1 MSLRTIAKILLFG
14 VAGILLLVLTLML
27 GIKLALDRAPRYQ
40 AEIKDWVYRQSGY
53 HIAFAHVSPAFR
65 WYGPE
70 LYFDRLELRSK
81 DDQRVLARAAGGRI
95 GADLWQLFRSGKLF
109 AMRIEVDSP
118 NIVISRLG
126 PDSFALAS
134 EIVLGGQNSAGSNL
148 TLNDMP
154 AGELAI
160 RGGLVTVQN
169 WNSTLPQLEF
179 RGVDADFG
187 RGADFAALRLSA
199 QLPSVLGGALAFH
212 GTARGRGPIA
222 ALDWDFLAS
231 ARDISFPGWRE
242 LLPEYLTR
250 LDAGTGG
257 FEVLAH
263 GRGATLARADVDFG
277 ARGVVATLTDGPSAA
292 FEQISGAFTATHA
305 GDRWTVL
312 GRHVRAQRARHRDPD
327 SEFDA
332 SWRADQSGL
341 LELHARASYLRAEA
355 LLPLAGLVPQK
366 DIRERLR
373 DMAPTGEWMDMR
385 LQLVRGQ
392 VASPWKLQ
400 VNARFHD
407 VGFAP
412 VGHAPGLRGL
422 NGILAGDES
431 GGRLEIESEAAV
443 FSWPGQFHQPI
454 ALTQLK
460 STLYWRRTAE
470 EFLVATTDLQIGARN
485 ASVRA
490 KAAWRQPSDGSSPI
504 LSLASTVDGGNLTDT
519 HLFLPREQLA
529 PSALAWLD
537 RAFIAGRLSHA
548 DAIIQGPMRQ
558 FPFRDRSGVF
568 LARCHIE
575 GMTLDYR
582 EGWPRIEGLAGEAE
596 FRNEGMT
603 ARLSS
608 GRTSGLTVDTG
619 DARFVDF
626 KNGELRIHAALHG
639 GAADALQFLRATPLD
654 AVTDRAFS
662 AVEGKGALKSTVNL
676 FFPFKQ
682 FDQRRVLVHV
692 DLQDASVNRV
702 GSTLAATDLTGE
714 ADIDGGQVSHA
725 DVHGRVLGG
734 AFQMNARAPRNRAAS
749 RTQLDFRGTFS
760 GEALRGALSLPAT
773 VPIIG
778 QADWHGVLKMAPEP
792 ARERSLRI
800 TSSLSGL
807 ELKLPEPLA
816 KPATRALPSVVEAQ
830 WPQSGG
836 VQVRVV
842 LGSLLRSALTMEGDG
857 SGTRLGRAAIAF
869 GSGEPVYSDTQA
881 VNVAGTIETLDLT
894 GWLNLAAPAK
904 GAKPLSSYLHSAQ
917 LEVGR
922 VDYLGLSFQEVA
934 LDLADHNGGW
944 HIAVTGP
951 NVQGS
956 IVLPAD
962 SAEPWDLEFQRLRFV
977 AAPPEAGAGADEVGP
992 TDPRSIPAANF
1003 HATELT
1009 WGDRRFGEVRA
1020 SLSKVEDGVTL
1031 QQLALTSAVYSV
1043 SAKGEW
1049 RGKDGGSDHIEGTMT
1064 TTDVGETLK
1073 QLGFAPVLE
1082 AKTGRLEFDM
1092 SWMGAPTADSL
1103 KNATGHIQ
1111 VALDK
1116 GQIVGLKPGAGRVLG
1131 LASLSE
1137 LPRRLALDFSDL
1149 TDKGFTFD
1157 TIRGDF
1163 DIHDGSA
1170 YTDNVLVKGP
1180 AAEIGLIGRVGL
1192 KNEDYDQTAVV
1203 TGSVGNSPLPLAA
1216 FAAGPVIGGAVLLF
1230 TQVFKQ
1236 PLKGLVRGYYRITGS
1251 WDNPVVER
1259 IKGADAA
1266 AATAEAPKFVR
1277 RMNR

>member
-1 MSLRTIAKILLFG
+1 MSLRRLAKILLFG
-14 VAGILLLVLTLML
+14 IAGILLIVLTLML

-40 AEIKDWVYRQSGY
+40 AEIKEWVHRQSGY

-95 GADLWQLFRSGKLF
+95 GADIWQLLRSGKLF
-109 AMRIEVDSP
+109 ALRIELDSP
-118 NIVISRLG
+118 NIAISRVG

-134 EIVLGGQNSAGSNL
+134 ELVLGGQDSERSRL

-160 RGGLVTVQN
+160 RRGVVTVQN
-169 WNSTLPQLEF
+169 WNSALPQLEF
-179 RGVDADFG
+179 RGVDLDLT
-187 RGADFAALRLSA
+187 RGPALASLKLSA
-199 QLPSVLGGALAFH
+199 QLPAVLGGALVFH
-212 GTARGRGPIA
+212 GTARGPGSIA
-222 ALDWDFLAS
+222 AVDWGFLAS
-231 ARDISFPGWRE
+231 ARGISFPGWRE

-257 FEVLAH
+257 FEVLAR
-263 GRGATLARADVDFG
+263 GQGATLARADVDFN
-277 ARGVVATLTDGPSAA
+277 ARGVVATLTDGPSAT
-292 FEQISGAFTATHA
+292 FEQISGALTATHA

-312 GRHVRAQRARHRDPD
+312 GRHVQAQRPRHRDPD
-327 SEFDA
+327 SEFDV
-332 SWRADQSGL
+332 SWRADDSGL
-341 LELHARASYLRAEA
+341 LELRARASYLRAEA
-355 LLPLAGLVPQK
+355 LLPLAGLIPQR

-373 DMAPTGEWMDMR
+373 DIAPTGEWMDMR
-385 LQLVRGQ
+385 LQLMRGE
-392 VASPWKLQ
+392 VAFPWKLQ
-400 VNARFHD
+400 VNARFRD

-412 VGHAPGLRGL
+412 VGRAPGLRGL

-431 GGRLEIESEAAV
+431 GGHLAIESQAAV

-454 ALTQLK
+454 NLTQLK
-460 STLYWRRTAE
+460 TTLYWRRTAE
-470 EFLVATTDLQIGARN
+470 EFLVATTDLQLGARN
-485 ASVRA
+485 ASAHA
-490 KAAWRQPSDGSSPI
+490 KAAWRQPSDGSSPV
-504 LSLASTVDGGNLTDT
+504 LSLASTVDGGSLTDA
-519 HLFLPREQLA
+519 HLFLPRELLA

-548 DAIIQGPMRQ
+548 DAIIQGPVRQ

-568 LARCHIE
+568 VARCRID

-608 GRTSGLTVDTG
+608 GRTSGLIVDSG

-626 KNGELRIHAALHG
+626 KNGELQIHAALHG
-639 GAADALQFLRATPLD
+639 GATDALQFLRATPLD
-654 AVTDRAFS
+654 ALTEGAFS

-692 DLQDASVNRV
+692 DLKDASVNRV
-702 GSTLAATDLTGE
+702 GSALAATDLTGD
-714 ADIDGGQVSHA
+714 ADIDGAQVSHA
-725 DVHGRVLGG
+725 DVRGRVLGG
-734 AFQMNARAPRNRAAS
+734 AFQMNARAPRNRAAT
-749 RTQLDFRGTFS
+749 RTQLDFHGTFS
-760 GEALRGALSLPAT
+760 GEALRGALSLPANF
-773 VPIIG
+773 PIDG
-778 QADWHGVLKMAPEP
+778 QADWHGVLKIAPDP
-792 ARERSLRI
+792 ARERLLRV

-807 ELKLPEPLA
+807 ELRLPAPLA
-816 KPATRALPSVVEAQ
+816 KPATRPLPSSVEAQ

-842 LGSLLRSALTMEGDG
+842 LGSLLRSALTMQADG
-857 SGTRLGRAAIAF
+857 RLGRATVTF
-869 GSGEPVYSDTQA
+869 GSAEPVYGDAQTL
-881 VNVAGTIETLDLT
+881 NVGGTIETLDLA
-894 GWLNLAAPAK
+894 GWLKLGAPTK
-904 GAKPLSSYLHSAQ
+904 GAKPLSSYLHSAE
-917 LEVGR
+917 LEVSR
-922 VDYLGLSFQEVA
+922 LDYLGLSFQDVA
-934 LDLADHNGGW
+934 LALTDHNGGW
-944 HIAVTGP
+944 RIAVTGP

-956 IVLPAD
+956 IALPAD
-962 SAEPWDLEFQRLRFV
+962 SAAPWDLEFQRLRF
-977 AAPPEAGAGADEVGP
+977 AAAVPEAAAGADDDEKGP
-992 TDPRSIPAANF
+992 TDPRNLPAVNF
-1003 HATELT
+1003 HAAELT
-1009 WGDRRFGEVRA
+1009 WGDRRIGDVRA
-1020 SLSKVEDGVTL
+1020 SLSKVDDGVSL
-1031 QQLALTSAVYSV
+1031 QQLTVTGAAYSV

-1049 RGKDGGSDHIEGTMT
+1049 RGKDGGADRIEGTMKSS
-1064 TTDVGETLK
+1064 DLGDTLK
-1073 QLGFAPVLE
+1073 ELGFAPVIQ
-1082 AKTGRLEFDM
+1082 AKTARLAFDM
-1092 SWMGAPTADSL
+1092 SWLGAPTADSL
-1103 KNATGHIQ
+1103 KSATGQVQ
-1111 VALDK
+1111 VALEK

-1149 TDKGFTFD
+1149 TDKGFAFD

-1236 PLKGLVRGYYRITGS
+1236 PLKGLVRGYYRITGT

-1266 AATAEAPKFVR
+1266 AATAEAPK
-1277 RMNR
+1277 

>member
-1 MSLRTIAKILLFG
+1 MSLRKIAKILLFG
-14 VAGILLLVLTLML
+14 IAGMLLFVLTLLL

-40 AEIKDWVYRQSGY
+40 AEIKEWVHRQSGY

-95 GADLWQLFRSGKLF
+95 GADIWQLFRSGKLF
-109 AMRIEVDSP
+109 AVRIELDSP
-118 NIVISRLG
+118 NIVISRVG

-134 EIVLGGQNSAGSNL
+134 EIVLGGQDSEGGTL

-160 RGGLVTVQN
+160 RRGLVTLQN

-179 RGVDADFG
+179 RSVDVDLS
-187 RGADFAALRLSA
+187 RGADFAALRLNA
-199 QLPSVLGGALAFH
+199 QMPAVLGGALIFD
-212 GTARGRGPIA
+212 GTARGRGSIA
-222 ALDWDFLAS
+222 TIDWRFLAS
-231 ARDISFPGWRE
+231 ARGMSFPGWRD

-250 LDAGTGG
+250 LAAGTGG
-257 FEVLAH
+257 FEVLAR
-263 GRGATLARADVDFG
+263 GQGATLARADVDFS
-277 ARGVVATLTDGPSAA
+277 AQGVVATLTDTPSAA
-292 FEQISGAFTATHA
+292 FTQISGALTATHA

-312 GRHVRAQRARHRDPD
+312 GRRMQAQRARHRDPD
-327 SEFDA
+327 SEFDV
-332 SWRADQSGL
+332 SWRADDTGL
-341 LELHARASYLRAEA
+341 LELRASASYLRAEE
-355 LLPLAGLVPQK
+355 LLPLAGLMPQK

-373 DMAPTGEWMDMR
+373 DIAPTGEWMDMR
-385 LQLVRGQ
+385 LQLMRGQ

-400 VNARFHD
+400 VNARFRD

-412 VGHAPGLRGL
+412 VGRAPGLRGL

-431 GGRLEIESEAAV
+431 GGRLAIESQAAV
-443 FSWPGQFHQPI
+443 FSWPGEFPQPLN
-454 ALTQLK
+454 LTQLK

-470 EFLVATTDLQIGARN
+470 EFLVATTDLQLGVRN
-485 ASVRA
+485 ASAHA
-490 KAAWRQPSDGSSPI
+490 KAAWRQPSDGSSPL

-519 HLFLPREQLA
+519 HLFLPRELLA

-548 DAIIQGPMRQ
+548 DAIIQGPVRQ
-558 FPFRDRSGVF
+558 FPFRDGSGVF
-568 LARCHIE
+568 VARCRIQ

-582 EGWPRIEGLAGEAE
+582 EGWPRIEGLAGEVE
-596 FRNEGMT
+596 FRNQGMN

-608 GRTSGLTVDTG
+608 GRTSGLIVDSG

-626 KNGELRIHAALHG
+626 KNGELQIHSTLHG

-654 AVTDRAFS
+654 ALTDRAFS
-662 AVEGKGALKSTVNL
+662 SVEGKGDLKSSVNL

-692 DLQDASVNRV
+692 DLKDASVNRV
-702 GSTLAATDLTGE
+702 GSTLAATDLAGE

-725 DVHGRVLGG
+725 DIRGRVLGG
-734 AFQMNARAPRNRAAS
+734 AFQMNARAPRNRAVT
-749 RTQLDFRGTFS
+749 RTQLEFRGTFS
-760 GEALRGALSLPAT
+760 GDALRGALSLPAN
-773 VPIIG
+773 VPIGG

-792 ARERSLRI
+792 TRERSLRI

-816 KPATRALPSVVEAQ
+816 KPATRALPSLLEAQ

-842 LGSLLRSALTMEGDG
+842 LGSLLRSTMIMEGDG
-857 SGTRLGRAAIAF
+857 NATRLGRAAIAF
-869 GSGEPVYSDTQA
+869 GSAEPVYSDTQA
-881 VNVAGTIETLDLT
+881 VNVGGTIETLDLT
-894 GWLNLAAPAK
+894 GWLKLGAPTK
-904 GAKPLSSYLHSAQ
+904 GAKPLSSYLHSAE

-922 VDYLGLSFQEVA
+922 VDYLGLSFQDVT
-934 LDLADHNGGW
+934 LDLAEHSGGW
-944 HIAVTGP
+944 RIAVTGP

-956 IVLPAD
+956 IALPAD
-962 SAEPWDLEFQRLRFV
+962 SAQPWDLEFQRLRFV
-977 AAPPEAGAGADEVGP
+977 AALPEAGAEADEKGP
-992 TDPRSIPAANF
+992 TDPRSIPAVNF
-1003 HATELT
+1003 HAAELT
-1009 WGDRRFGEVRA
+1009 WGDRRFGDVRA
-1020 SLSKVEDGVTL
+1020 SVSKVDDGVSL
-1031 QQLALTSAVYSV
+1031 EQLTVTSEVYSV
-1043 SAKGEW
+1043 SAQGEW
-1049 RGKDGGSDHIEGTMT
+1049 RGKDGGSDRIEGTMT
-1064 TTDVGETLK
+1064 STDVGDTLK

-1082 AKTGRLEFDM
+1082 AKSGRLEFDM

-1103 KNATGHIQ
+1103 KSATGHVQ

-1137 LPRRLALDFSDL
+1137 LRRRLALDFSDL
-1149 TDKGFTFD
+1149 TDKGFAFD

-1163 DIHDGSA
+1163 DIRDGSA
-1170 YTDNVLVKGP
+1170 YTDNMLVKGP

-1192 KNEDYDQTAVV
+1192 KNEDYDQTAAV

-1216 FAAGPVIGGAVLLF
+1216 FVAGPVIGGAVLLF

-1236 PLKGLVRGYYRITGS
+1236 PLKGLVRGYYRISGT

-1266 AATAEAPKFVR
+1266 SATAEAPK
-1277 RMNR
+1277 

>member
-1 MSLRTIAKILLFG
+1 
-14 VAGILLLVLTLML
+14 
-27 GIKLALDRAPRYQ
+27 
-40 AEIKDWVYRQSGY
+40 
-53 HIAFAHVSPAFR
+53 
-65 WYGPE
+65 

-95 GADLWQLFRSGKLF
+95 GADIWQLLRNGKLF
-109 AMRIEVDSP
+109 ALRIELDSP
-118 NIVISRLG
+118 NIIISRVG
-126 PDSFALAS
+126 PDSFALAA
-134 EIVLGGQNSAGSNL
+134 EIVLGGQDLADGTR

-160 RGGLVTVQN
+160 RRGLVTVQN
-169 WNSTLPQLEF
+169 WNSALPQLEL
-179 RGVDADFG
+179 RNVDVDLS
-187 RGADFAALRLSA
+187 RGAEFAGLRLSA
-199 QLPSVLGGALAFH
+199 QLPAVLGGTLVFH

-222 ALDWDFLAS
+222 ALDWGFLAS
-231 ARDISFPGWRE
+231 ARDMSFPGWRE
-242 LLPEYLTR
+242 LLPDYLTR

-257 FEVLAH
+257 FEVLAR
-263 GRGATLARADVDFG
+263 GQGATFARADVDFG
-277 ARGVVATLTDGPSAA
+277 ARGVVATLADGPSAA
-292 FEQISGAFTATHA
+292 FEQISGALTATHS

-312 GRHVRAQRARHRDPD
+312 GRHVQAQRARHRDPD
-327 SEFDA
+327 SEFDV
-332 SWRADQSGL
+332 SWRADDSGL
-341 LELHARASYLRAEA
+341 LELRARASYLRAEA
-355 LLPLAGLVPQK
+355 LLPLAGLIPQK

-373 DMAPTGEWMDMR
+373 DIAPTGEWMDMR
-385 LQLVRGQ
+385 LQLLRDQ

-400 VNARFHD
+400 VNARFRD

-412 VGHAPGLRGL
+412 VGRAPGLRGL

-431 GGRLEIESEAAV
+431 GGRLAIESQTAV

-454 ALTQLK
+454 NLTQLK
-460 STLYWRRTAE
+460 STLYWRRTAQ

-485 ASVRA
+485 ASAHV

-504 LSLASTVDGGNLTDT
+504 LSLASTVDNGNLTDT

-529 PSALAWLD
+529 PPALAWLD
-537 RAFIAGRLSHA
+537 RAFAAGHLAHA
-548 DAIIQGPMRQ
+548 DAIIQGPVRN
-558 FPFRDRSGVF
+558 FPFRDGSGVF
-568 LARCHIE
+568 VARCRIE

-582 EGWPRIEGLAGEAE
+582 EGWPRIDGLSGEAE

-608 GRTSGLTVDTG
+608 GRTSGLVLDSG

-626 KNGELRIHAALHG
+626 KNGEMQVHAALHG
-639 GAADALQFLRATPLD
+639 DAADALQYLRATPLD
-654 AVTDRAFS
+654 ALTEGAFS

-682 FDQRRVLVHV
+682 FDRRRVLVHV
-692 DLQDASVNRV
+692 DLRDASVNRV
-702 GSTLAATDLTGE
+702 GSALAATDLTGD
-714 ADIDGGQVSHA
+714 ADIDGAQVSHA
-725 DVHGRVLGG
+725 DIRGRVLGG
-734 AFQMNARAPRNRAAS
+734 AFQMDARAPRNRAPT
-749 RTQLDFRGTFS
+749 RTQLDFHGTFS
-760 GEALRGALSLPAT
+760 GDALRGALSLPAN
-773 VPIIG
+773 VPISG
-778 QADWHGVLKMAPEP
+778 QADWHGVLKMAPAP
-792 ARERSLRI
+792 SPERSLRI

-807 ELKLPEPLA
+807 EIRLPEPLA
-816 KPATRALPSVVEAQ
+816 KPAVRALPSSVEVQ

-842 LGSLLRSALTMEGDG
+842 LGSILRSALTLEGDG
-857 SGTRLGRAAIAF
+857 NGTKLGRAAVAF
-869 GSGEPVYSDTQA
+869 GSAEPVYSDTQA
-881 VNVAGTIETLDLT
+881 VNVGGTIETLDLG
-894 GWLNLAAPAK
+894 GWLRLGAPTK
-904 GAKPLSSYLHSAQ
+904 GGKPLSSYLHTAK

-922 VDYLGLSFQEVA
+922 VDYLGLSFQDVG

-944 HIAVTGP
+944 RIAVTGP
-951 NVQGS
+951 NVQGG
-956 IVLPAD
+956 IALPAD
-962 SAEPWDLEFQRLRFV
+962 SQEPWELEFQRLRFV
-977 AAPPEAGAGADEVGP
+977 AASPEAAAPGADENGP
-992 TDPRSIPAANF
+992 TDPRSIPALLF

-1020 SLSKVEDGVTL
+1020 LLSRVDDGVSL
-1031 QQLALTSAVYSV
+1031 QQLTVTGAAFSV

-1049 RGKDGGSDHIEGTMT
+1049 RGKDGGSDRIEGTMT
-1064 TTDVGETLK
+1064 STEVGDTLK
-1073 QLGFAPVLE
+1073 QLGFAPVME
-1082 AKTGRLEFDM
+1082 AKSGRLDFDM

-1103 KNATGHIQ
+1103 KSATGHMQ

-1149 TDKGFTFD
+1149 TDKGFAFD

-1236 PLKGLVRGYYRITGS
+1236 PLRGLVRGYYRITGT

-1266 AATAEAPKFVR
+1266 AATAEAPK
-1277 RMNR
+1277 

>member
-1 MSLRTIAKILLFG
+1 MSLRKIAKILLFG
-14 VAGILLLVLTLML
+14 IAGILLLVLTLML

-40 AEIKDWVYRQSGY
+40 AEIKEWVYRQSGY

-81 DDQRVLARAAGGRI
+81 DDRRVLAHAAGGRI
-95 GADLWQLFRSGKLF
+95 GADMWQLFRSGKLF
-109 AMRIEVDSP
+109 AVRIELDSP
-118 NIVISRLG
+118 DIVISRLG

-134 EIVLGGQNSAGSNL
+134 EIVLGGQNSEGNNL

-160 RGGLVTVQN
+160 RSGLVTVQN
-169 WNSTLPQLEF
+169 WNPALPQLEF
-179 RGVDADFG
+179 RGVDVDLS
-187 RGADFAALRLSA
+187 RVADFATLRVSA
-199 QLPSVLGGALAFH
+199 QLPSVLGGALVFH

-222 ALDWDFLAS
+222 ALDWGFLAS
-231 ARDISFPGWRE
+231 ARGMSFPGWRE

-257 FEVLAH
+257 FEVLAR
-263 GRGATLARADVDFG
+263 GQGATLARADLDFS
-277 ARGVVATLTDGPSAA
+277 ARGVVATLADGPSAA
-292 FEQISGAFTATHA
+292 FEQISGVLTATHA

-312 GRHVRAQRARHRDPD
+312 GRHVQAQRARHRDPD

-332 SWRADQSGL
+332 SWRADESGL
-341 LELHARASYLRAEA
+341 LELRARASYLRAEA

-373 DMAPTGEWMDMR
+373 DMAPTGEWTDMR

-400 VNARFHD
+400 VNARFRD

-412 VGHAPGLRGL
+412 VGGAPGLRGL

-431 GGRLEIESEAAV
+431 GGRLAIESDAAV

-485 ASVRA
+485 ASVHA

-548 DAIIQGPMRQ
+548 DAVIQGPMRH
-558 FPFRDRSGVF
+558 FPFRDGSGLF

-582 EGWPRIEGLAGEAE
+582 EGWPRIEGLALEAE

-608 GRTSGLTVDTG
+608 GRTSGLIVDSG

-639 GAADALQFLRATPLD
+639 GAAEALQFLRATPLD
-654 AVTDRAFS
+654 ADTDRAFS
-662 AVEGKGALKSTVNL
+662 AVQGTGALKSTVNL

-682 FDQRRVLVHV
+682 FDQHRVLVHV
-692 DLQDASVNRV
+692 DLKDASVNRV

-714 ADIDGGQVSHA
+714 ADIDGAQVSHA
-725 DVHGRVLGG
+725 DMRGRVLGG
-734 AFQMNARAPRNRAAS
+734 AFQMNARAPRSRAAT

-773 VPIIG
+773 VPITG

-792 ARERSLRI
+792 ARERSLRL

-816 KPATRALPSVVEAQ
+816 KPATRALPSSVEAQ
-830 WPQSGG
+830 WPPSGG
-836 VQVRVV
+836 MQVRVV

-857 SGTRLGRAAIAF
+857 SATRLGRAAIAF
-869 GSGEPVYSDTQA
+869 GSAEPLYSDTQA
-881 VNVAGTIETLDLT
+881 LNVGGTIETLDLT
-894 GWLNLAAPAK
+894 GWLKLAAPTK

-917 LEVGR
+917 LAVGR

-944 HIAVTGP
+944 RIAVTGP

-956 IVLPAD
+956 IALPAD
-962 SAEPWDLEFQRLRFV
+962 AAEPWDLEFQRLRFV
-977 AAPPEAGAGADEVGP
+977 TALPEADAGADEQGP
-992 TDPRSIPAANF
+992 TDPRSIPAVNF
-1003 HATELT
+1003 HAADLT
-1009 WGDRRFGEVRA
+1009 WGDRRFGDVRA
-1020 SLSKVEDGVTL
+1020 SLSKVEDGVSL
-1031 QQLALTSAVYSV
+1031 QQLAVASTAYSV
-1043 SAKGEW
+1043 SATGEW
-1049 RGKDGGSDHIEGTMT
+1049 RGKDGGSDRIEGTMT
-1064 TTDVGETLK
+1064 TTDVGETLQ
-1073 QLGFAPVLE
+1073 QLGFAPVIE
-1082 AKTGRLEFDM
+1082 ARAGRLEFDM

-1103 KNATGHIQ
+1103 KNATGHVQ

-1131 LASLSE
+1131 LASLAE

-1149 TDKGFTFD
+1149 TDKGFAFD

-1163 DIHDGSA
+1163 DIHDRSA

-1236 PLKGLVRGYYRITGS
+1236 PLKGLVRGYYRITGT

-1266 AATAEAPKFVR
+1266 AATAEAPK
-1277 RMNR
+1277 

>member
-1 MSLRTIAKILLFG
+1 MSLRKIAKILLFG
-14 VAGILLLVLTLML
+14 IAGILLLVLTLML
-27 GIKLALDRAPRYQ
+27 GIKIALDRAPRYQ
-40 AEIKDWVYRQSGY
+40 AEIKEWVHRQSGY

-95 GADLWQLFRSGKLF
+95 GADIWQLLRSGKLF
-109 AMRIEVDSP
+109 AVRIELDSP
-118 NIVISRLG
+118 NIVISRVG
-126 PDSFALAS
+126 PDTFALAS
-134 EIVLGGQNSAGSNL
+134 EIVLGGQDLQGGAL

-160 RGGLVTVQN
+160 RRGLVTVQN
-169 WNSTLPQLEF
+169 WNSALPQLEF
-179 RGVDADFG
+179 RSVDVDLS
-187 RGADFAALRLSA
+187 RVADFAALRWSA
-199 QLPSVLGGALAFH
+199 QLPPVLGGALVFH

-222 ALDWDFLAS
+222 ALDWGFLAR
-231 ARDISFPGWRE
+231 ARGISFPGWRQ

-263 GRGATLARADVDFG
+263 GQGAALARADVDFS
-277 ARGVVATLTDGPSAA
+277 ARGVVATLADAPSAA
-292 FEQISGAFTATHA
+292 FEQISGALTATHV
-305 GDRWTVL
+305 GDRWAVL
-312 GRHVRAQRARHRDPD
+312 GRHVQAQRARHRDPD
-327 SEFDA
+327 SEFDV
-332 SWRADQSGL
+332 SWRADDTGL
-341 LELHARASYLRAEA
+341 LELRARASYLRAEA
-355 LLPLAGLVPQK
+355 LLPLAGLMPQK

-373 DMAPTGEWMDMR
+373 DIAPTGEWLDMR
-385 LQLVRGQ
+385 LQLMRGQ

-400 VNARFHD
+400 VNARFRD

-412 VGHAPGLRGL
+412 VGRAPGLRGL

-431 GGRLEIESEAAV
+431 GGRLAVESQAAV
-443 FSWPGQFHQPI
+443 FSWPGEFHQPI
-454 ALTQLK
+454 NLTRLK
-460 STLYWRRTAE
+460 STLYWRRTEE
-470 EFLVATTDLQIGARN
+470 EFLVATTDLQLGARN
-485 ASVRA
+485 ASAHA
-490 KAAWRQPSDGSSPI
+490 KAAWRQPSDGSSPT

-519 HLFLPREQLA
+519 HLFLPRELLA

-548 DAIIQGPMRQ
+548 EAIIQGPVRN
-558 FPFRDRSGVF
+558 FPFRDGSGVF
-568 LARCHIE
+568 VARCRIE

-608 GRTSGLTVDTG
+608 GRTSGLIVDSG

-626 KNGELRIHAALHG
+626 KNGELQIHAALHG

-654 AVTDRAFS
+654 ALTDRAFS

-676 FFPFKQ
+676 FFPFKR

-692 DLQDASVNRV
+692 ELKDASVNRV

-714 ADIDGGQVSHA
+714 ADIDGAQVPHA
-725 DVHGRVLGG
+725 DIRGRVLGG
-734 AFQMNARAPRNRAAS
+734 AFQMNARAPRNRAVS
-749 RTQLDFRGTFS
+749 RTQLEFHGTFS
-760 GEALRGALSLPAT
+760 GEALRGALSLPVNFPVA
-773 VPIIG
+773 G
-778 QADWHGVLKMAPEP
+778 QADWNGVLKMAPDP

-800 TSSLSGL
+800 TSGLSGL

-816 KPATRALPSVVEAQ
+816 KPATRALPSSVEAQ

-842 LGSLLRSALTMEGDG
+842 LGSLLRSSLTMDADG
-857 SGTRLGRAAIAF
+857 RLGRAAVAF
-869 GSGEPVYSDTQA
+869 GSAEPAYSDAQA
-881 VNVAGTIETLDLT
+881 VNVSGTIETLDLA
-894 GWLNLAAPAK
+894 GWLKLGAPTK
-904 GAKPLSSYLHSAQ
+904 GAKPLSSYVHSAG

-922 VDYLGLSFQEVA
+922 VDYLGLSFQDVTLA
-934 LDLADHNGGW
+934 LADHNGGW
-944 HIAVTGP
+944 RIAVSGP

-956 IVLPAD
+956 IALPAD
-962 SAEPWDLEFQRLRFV
+962 SAEPWDLEFQRLHF
-977 AAPPEAGAGADEVGP
+977 APAPAQAGAQADEKGPVGP
-992 TDPRSIPAANF
+992 GSIPAVNF
-1003 HATELT
+1003 HAADLT
-1009 WGDRRFGEVRA
+1009 SGDRRFGDVRA
-1020 SLSKVEDGVTL
+1020 SLSKLDDGVSL
-1031 QQLALTSAVYSV
+1031 RQLTVTSAAYSV
-1043 SAKGEW
+1043 SAQGEW
-1049 RGKDGGSDHIEGTMT
+1049 RGKDGGSDRIEGTVT
-1064 TTDVGETLK
+1064 TADVGDTLK
-1073 QLGFAPVLE
+1073 QLGFAPVIE
-1082 AKTGRLEFDM
+1082 AKSGRLEFDM

-1103 KNATGHIQ
+1103 KSAAGHVQ

-1149 TDKGFTFD
+1149 TDKGFAFD

-1236 PLKGLVRGYYRITGS
+1236 PLKGLVRGYYRITGT

-1259 IKGADAA
+1259 IKGAEAA
-1266 AATAEAPKFVR
+1266 GATAEAPK
-1277 RMNR
+1277 